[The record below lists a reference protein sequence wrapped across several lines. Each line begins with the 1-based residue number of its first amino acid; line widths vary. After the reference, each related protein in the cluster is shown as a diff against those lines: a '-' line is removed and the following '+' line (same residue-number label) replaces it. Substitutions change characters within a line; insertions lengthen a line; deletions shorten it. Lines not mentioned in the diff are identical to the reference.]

1 MVIEAAHRKDRKVG
15 LCGQAPS
22 DHPEFA
28 EFLVAAG
35 IDSISVT
42 ADSLAGVVRRIAREP
57 QTGAREPRAV
67 PAGGR

>member
-1 MVIEAAHRKDRKVG
+1 MKALIAQVVRVAHEHGRKVG

-28 EFLVAAG
+28 TFLASLG

-42 ADSLAGVVRRIAREP
+42 PDALAAVVRALATVAP
-57 QTGAREPRAV
+57 PS
-67 PAGGR
+67 

>member
-1 MVIEAAHRKDRKVG
+1 MIQNVIEAAHDTGSKVG

-28 EFLVAAG
+28 SFLVEQS

-42 ADSLAGVVRRIAREP
+42 PDSFVSVKQHVAAAEDKKKL
-57 QTGAREPRAV
+57 
-67 PAGGR
+67 